1 MVKMKPILYSLA
13 ICTFFTFACAKV
25 IENDASEI
33 TLPYPSISEQRM
45 SLLNK
50 QWVTPFRELDSS
62 QIIHDL
68 EYLASDICEG
78 RKPGTVGHDL
88 AKNYVLARMRAI
100 GVDSFSSSLEQ
111 TFTGFNINAS
121 TIGRNLIGWLRGT
134 SFPDKYIVITAHYDH
149 LGKSENGEIYNGA
162 DDNASGVACLL
173 AIAKF
178 FKQNPHSYSLVFAA
192 LDREETGLEG
202 AYNLVHLLGL
212 QVGEENIRFNL
223 NMDMIGR
230 SDSNEI
236 YACGLRYYP
245 TYKYLIEQVQNK
257 TNTRLLMGH
266 DGGTS
271 GRDWSHAS
279 DHSAFHQKS
288 IPFLYIG
295 VEDHEDYHATTDDK
309 EKINYS
315 RFIENCSLINSIIQ
329 NIR

>member
-13 ICTFFTFACAKV
+13 ISTFFTFACSKV
-25 IENDASEI
+25 IENVAAEI
-33 TLPYPSISEQRM
+33 TLPYPSISEQRV

-50 QWVTPFRELDSS
+50 PWVTPLRELDSS
-62 QIIHDL
+62 QTIHDL

-88 AKNYVLARMRAI
+88 AKNYILSQMRVI

-111 TFTGFNINAS
+111 TFTGFNINGT
-121 TIGRNLIGWLRGT
+121 TIGKNLIGWVKGI
-134 SFPDKYIVITAHYDH
+134 SFPNKYIVTTAHYDH
-149 LGKSENGEIYNGA
+149 LGKTENREIYNGA

-173 AIAKF
+173 ALAKF

-202 AYNLVHLLGL
+202 AYNFVHLFGL
-212 QVGEENIRFNL
+212 QVGEKNIRFNL
-223 NMDMIGR
+223 NMDMIAR

-236 YACGLRYYP
+236 YSCGLRYYP

-266 DGGTS
+266 DGGS
-271 GRDWSHAS
+271 SARDWTHAG
-279 DHSAFHQKS
+279 DHSAFHQKN

-295 VEDHEDYHATTDDK
+295 VEDHGDYHATTDDK
-309 EKINYS
+309 EKISYS
-315 RFIENCSLINSIIQ
+315 RFVENCNLINSIIQ